1 MSEEKISAK
10 VIRAIVGAGMLSF
23 CGVVVET
30 AMNITFPTLMKEFN
44 INTSTV
50 QWMTT
55 IYLLVVASV
64 VPLSAYLKRSFKT
77 KSVFLAANLLFILG
91 VLIDGVAPSFAL
103 LLVGRVIQGIGVGI
117 ALPLMFNIIL
127 DQVPMSKIGAMM
139 GVGTLITAV
148 APAVGP
154 TFGGFVSSHFGWRFI
169 FVLLIPVLLISL
181 VLGVTSI
188 EQKNEVKRETLDVIS
203 VIAILALF
211 VGLILGI
218 NNLAEYSFFSLP
230 VLGGLCL
237 GILGLVALVRR
248 SLTLDQPIV
257 NLLVLKNH
265 KFTGHVV
272 AFFLFQ
278 IVNLGMSF
286 LIPNYVQLVNHE
298 TSTVAGLLVFPG
310 AILGACFAPF
320 SGNIL
325 DRLGA
330 KKPIMFG
337 ISLLVLALCLFSV
350 FGLHLSNT
358 WLMIFYIISMAGTGI
373 AFGNI
378 MTNGQRQVTSD
389 KRADANAIFN
399 TLQQFAGAV
408 GTTVASLVVALS
420 QSNTSISY
428 SEATARGSRNA
439 FIILLVL
446 AVIELIILFRVVDG
460 KEKKLRYYQI

>member
-10 VIRAIVGAGMLSF
+10 VIRAIIGAGMLSF

-30 AMNITFPTLMKEFN
+30 AMNITFPTLMKEFG

-64 VPLSAYLKRSFKT
+64 VPLSAYFKRSFKT
-77 KSVFLAANLLFILG
+77 KAVFIVANLLFIFG
-91 VLIDGVAPSFAL
+91 ILIDVIAPSFAVL
-103 LLVGRVIQGIGVGI
+103 LFGRVIQGAGVGI

-127 DQVPMSKIGAMM
+127 DQVPMSKIGTMM

-154 TFGGFVSSHFGWRFI
+154 TFGGLVASNLGWRFI
-169 FVLLIPVLLISL
+169 FVLLIPLLLISL
-181 VLGVTSI
+181 LLGVTSI
-188 EQKNEVKRETLDVIS
+188 EQKNEVARERLDTIS
-203 VIAILALF
+203 VLAILCLF
-211 VGLILGI
+211 IGLILGI
-218 NNLAEYSFFSLP
+218 NNLTEYAFFSVP
-230 VLGGLCL
+230 VLVSLL
-237 GILGLVALVRR
+237 VGILGLIVLVKH
-248 SLTLDQPIV
+248 SLKLDQPIV
-257 NLLVLKNH
+257 DLAVLKNY

-278 IVNLGMSF
+278 IINLGMSF
-286 LIPNYVQLVNHE
+286 LIPNYVQLVNGS

-310 AILGACFAPF
+310 ALLGACFAPF

-330 KKPIMFG
+330 KKPIIFG
-337 ISLLVLALCLFSV
+337 VSLLTVALCLFSV
-350 FGLHLSNT
+350 FGRQLMNT
-358 WLMIFYIISMAGTGI
+358 WLLVFYLLSMAGTGI

-378 MTNGQRQVTSD
+378 MTNGQKQVSLEE
-389 KRADANAIFN
+389 RADANAIFN

-408 GTTVASLVVALS
+408 GTTIASLIVALS
-420 QSNTSISY
+420 QTNTKISF
-428 SEATARGSRNA
+428 SAATAQGTQNA
-439 FIILLVL
+439 FIILVVL
-446 AVIELIILFRVVDG
+446 SVVLLGILLRVVDG
-460 KEKKLRYYQI
+460 KKE

>member
-1 MSEEKISAK
+1 MSEEKISPK
-10 VIRAIVGAGMLSF
+10 VIRAVVGAGMLSF

-30 AMNITFPTLMKEFN
+30 AMNITFPTLMTEFG

-91 VLIDGVAPSFAL
+91 ILIDTIAPSFAL
-103 LLVGRVIQGIGVGI
+103 LLFGRVVQGIGVGI

-127 DQVPMSKIGAMM
+127 DQVPMSKIGTMM

-154 TFGGFVSSHFGWRFI
+154 TFGGLVASNLGWRFI
-169 FVLLIPVLLISL
+169 FVLLIPLLLISL
-181 VLGVTSI
+181 ALGVTSI
-188 EQKNEVKRETLDVIS
+188 EQKDEVAREKLDILS
-203 VIAILALF
+203 VIAILCAF
-211 VGLILGI
+211 IGLILGI
-218 NNLAEYSFFSLP
+218 NNLADYDFLSLP
-230 VLGGLCL
+230 VLGSLFV
-237 GILGLVALVRR
+237 GITGLVVLVKR
-248 SLTLDQPIV
+248 SAQLVVPIV
-257 NLLVLKNH
+257 ELSVLKDG
-265 KFTGHVV
+265 KFAGHVV

-278 IVNLGMSF
+278 IVNLGLSF
-286 LIPNYVQLVNHE
+286 LIPNYIQMVNHS

-310 AILGACFAPF
+310 AFIGACFAPF

-330 KKPIMFG
+330 KKPIIFG
-337 ISLLVLALCLFSV
+337 VSMLVFALCLYSI

-358 WLMIFYIISMAGTGI
+358 WLTIFYILSMGGTGI
-373 AFGNI
+373 AFGNV
-378 MTNGQRQVTSD
+378 MTSGQKQIAL
-389 KRADANAIFN
+389 KERADANAIFN

-408 GTTVASLVVALS
+408 GTTIASLVVALS
-420 QSNTSISY
+420 QTNSSLSY
-428 SEATARGSRNA
+428 SAATAQGSRNA
-439 FIILLVL
+439 FIVLLILAAVELVILL
-446 AVIELIILFRVVDG
+446 RVVDG
-460 KEKKLRYYQI
+460 KEK

>member
-91 VLIDGVAPSFAL
+91 VLIDAIAPSFAL

-127 DQVPMSKIGAMM
+127 DQVPMSKIGTMM

-148 APAVGP
+148 APAIGP
-154 TFGGFVSSHFGWRFI
+154 TFGGFVSSHFGWRFV
-169 FVLLIPVLLISL
+169 FVLLTPLLLISL
-181 VLGVTSI
+181 ILGVTSI
-188 EQKNEVKRETLDVIS
+188 EQKNKVARESLDLIS
-203 VIAILALF
+203 VIAILCLF

-218 NNLAEYSFFSLP
+218 NNLAEYDFFSVP
-230 VLGGLCL
+230 VLGGLVV
-237 GILGLVALVRR
+237 GIAGLLALVKR
-248 SLTLDQPIV
+248 SSHLEQPIV
-257 NLLVLKNH
+257 NLSILKNG
-265 KFTGHVV
+265 KFAGHVI

-286 LIPNYVQLVNHE
+286 IIPNYIQLVNY
-298 TSTVAGLLVFPG
+298 SSSIVAGLLVFPG
-310 AILGACFAPF
+310 AIIGACFAPF
-320 SGNIL
+320 SGRIL

-330 KKPIMFG
+330 KKPIIFG
-337 ISLLVLALCLFSV
+337 VSLLAFALCLFSILA
-350 FGLHLSNT
+350 LHLPNT
-358 WLMIFYIISMAGTGI
+358 WLTVIYILSMAGTGI

-378 MTNGQRQVTSD
+378 MTNGQKQVTSD

-460 KEKKLRYYQI
+460 KEKEA

>member
-30 AMNITFPTLMKEFN
+30 AMNITFPTLMKEFG

-64 VPLSAYLKRSFKT
+64 VPLSAYFKRSFKT
-77 KSVFLAANLLFILG
+77 KAVFVVANLLFIMG
-91 VLIDGVAPSFAL
+91 VLIDIVAPSFAVL
-103 LLVGRVIQGIGVGI
+103 LFGRVVQGAGVGI

-127 DQVPMSKIGAMM
+127 DQVPMRKIGTMM

-154 TFGGFVSSHFGWRFI
+154 TFGGLVASNLGWRFI
-169 FVLLIPVLLISL
+169 FVLLIPLLLISL
-181 VLGVTSI
+181 LLGVTSI
-188 EQKNEVKRETLDVIS
+188 EQKNEVARERLDTIS
-203 VIAILALF
+203 VLAILCLF
-211 VGLILGI
+211 IGLILGI
-218 NNLAEYSFFSLP
+218 NNLAEYAFFSAP
-230 VLGGLCL
+230 VLISLL
-237 GILGLVALVRR
+237 VGILGLIVLVKR
-248 SLTLDQPIV
+248 SLKLDQPIV
-257 NLLVLKNH
+257 DLAVLKNY

-278 IVNLGMSF
+278 IINLGMSF
-286 LIPNYVQLVNHE
+286 LIPNYVQLVNGS

-310 AILGACFAPF
+310 ALLGACFAPF

-330 KKPIMFG
+330 KKPIIFG
-337 ISLLVLALCLFSV
+337 VTLLTMALLLFSI
-350 FGLHLSNT
+350 FGLHLPNI
-358 WLMIFYIISMAGTGI
+358 WVAFFYIFSMAGTGI

-378 MTNGQRQVTSD
+378 MTNGQKQVSLEE
-389 KRADANAIFN
+389 RADANAIFN

-408 GTTVASLVVALS
+408 GTTIASLIVALS
-420 QSNTSISY
+420 QSDTSICY
-428 SEATARGSRNA
+428 VEATARGSRNA
-439 FIILLVL
+439 FVILLIL
-446 AVIELIILFRVVDG
+446 TVILLGILLRVVDG
-460 KEKKLRYYQI
+460 KQKEA

>member
-1 MSEEKISAK
+1 MSEEKISPK
-10 VIRAIVGAGMLSF
+10 VIRAIVGVGMLSF

-30 AMNITFPTLMKEFN
+30 AMNITFPTLMTEFG

-64 VPLSAYLKRSFKT
+64 VPLSAYLKRSFRT
-77 KSVFLAANLLFILG
+77 KSVFLVANLLFILG
-91 VLIDGVAPSFAL
+91 VLIDAIAPSFAIL
-103 LLVGRVIQGIGVGI
+103 LFGRVVQGIGVGI

-127 DQVPMSKIGAMM
+127 DQVPMNKIGAMM

-154 TFGGFVSSHFGWRFI
+154 TFGGLVASNLGWRFI
-169 FVLLIPVLLISL
+169 FVLLIPLLLVSL

-188 EQKNEVKRETLDVIS
+188 EQKYEVAREKLDILS
-203 VIAILALF
+203 VIAILCAF
-211 VGLILGI
+211 IGLILGI
-218 NNLAEYSFFSLP
+218 NNLADSDFLSLP
-230 VLGGLCL
+230 VLGSLFV
-237 GILGLVALVRR
+237 GIAGLVVLVKR
-248 SLTLDQPIV
+248 SAQLTVPIV
-257 NLLVLKNH
+257 ELSVLKNG

-278 IVNLGMSF
+278 IINLGMSF
-286 LIPNYVQLVNHE
+286 LIPNYVQLVNHS

-330 KKPIMFG
+330 KKPIIFG
-337 ISLLVLALCLFSV
+337 VSMLVLALCLFSV
-350 FGLHLSNT
+350 FGRHLSNT

-378 MTNGQRQVTSD
+378 MTNGQKQVTLEE
-389 KRADANAIFN
+389 RADANAFFN

-408 GTTVASLVVALS
+408 GTTIASLIVALTQTNS
-420 QSNTSISY
+420 SLSY
-428 SEATARGSRNA
+428 TLQQRPKAHAMPLSSC
-439 FIILLVL
+439 
-446 AVIELIILFRVVDG
+446 
-460 KEKKLRYYQI
+460 

>member
-1 MSEEKISAK
+1 MSEEKISPK
-10 VIRAIVGAGMLSF
+10 VIRAIIGAGMLSF

-30 AMNITFPTLMKEFN
+30 AMNITFPTLMKEFG

-91 VLIDGVAPSFAL
+91 VLIDTVAPSFGML
-103 LLVGRVIQGIGVGI
+103 LFGRVIQGIGVGT

-154 TFGGFVSSHFGWRFI
+154 TFGGLVASSLGWRFI
-169 FVLLIPVLLISL
+169 FILLIPLLLISL
-181 VLGVTSI
+181 ALGVTSI
-188 EQKNEVKRETLDVIS
+188 EQKNDVAREKLDILS
-203 VIAILALF
+203 VVAVLCLF
-211 VGLILGI
+211 IGLILGI
-218 NNLAEYSFFSLP
+218 NNLAEYAFFSAP
-230 VLGGLCL
+230 VLVSLL
-237 GILGLVALVRR
+237 VGILGLIVLVKR
-248 SLTLDQPIV
+248 SAQLSQPII
-257 NLLVLKNH
+257 NLSVLKNP
-265 KFTGHVV
+265 KLSGHVI

-286 LIPNYVQLVNHE
+286 VVPNYVQLVNGS
-298 TSTVAGLLVFPG
+298 TSTVAGLLGFPG
-310 AILGACFAPF
+310 AFLGACCAPF

-330 KKPIMFG
+330 KKPIIFG
-337 ISLLVLALCLFSV
+337 ASLVVFALCLFSI
-350 FGLHLSNT
+350 FGLHLPNT
-358 WLMIFYIISMAGTGI
+358 WLAIIYIFLMVGVGV

-378 MTNGQRQVTSD
+378 MTNGQKQVAPQERT
-389 KRADANAIFN
+389 DANAIFT

-408 GTTVASLVVALS
+408 GTTVASLIVALG
-420 QSNTSISY
+420 QADTTLSY
-428 SEATARGSRNA
+428 TAATAKGSRNA
-439 FIILLVL
+439 FIVLLVL
-446 AVIELIILFRVVDG
+446 AVIQLIILLRVVDG
-460 KEKKLRYYQI
+460 KQKEA